1 MTLQWPEGKHPE
13 SASASSATHAFIER
27 ERAFG
32 AHNYDPLPVVLAHG
46 AGAWVTD
53 VDGRRFLDLMS
64 AYSAVSFGHA
74 HPQILA
80 ALIAQA
86 KELAVTSRAFHNS
99 RLPVLMERITHMTGL
114 ARALPSNGGA
124 EAVETALK
132 AMRKWGH
139 TIKGIP
145 ADQAEIIVC
154 RNNFHGRSITIVG
167 FSSEPQY
174 RDGFGP
180 FPPGFKSIPFGD
192 AAALAA
198 AITPNT
204 AAFLVEPVQGE
215 GGIVVPPDGYLA
227 ACARICRDNN
237 VLLICD
243 EIQTGLGRTGYVL
256 GCEHD
261 GVKPDGVILGKALG
275 GGLLPVS
282 MFVATDDV
290 MQVFKP
296 GDHGNT
302 FGGNPLAAAVALAAL
317 DVLEQEQ
324 LCARSAEL
332 GRWLLTELQSLR
344 SPLIVDVRGRGLFIG
359 IEVDATRVTARAVVD
374 RLLAR
379 GILSKDTHGT
389 VVRIA
394 PPLNVARDDLAW
406 AVGEIR
412 AAFHDLDGGT
422 RRVA

>member
-1 MTLQWPEGKHPE
+1 MRTM
-13 SASASSATHAFIER
+13 ASRRPQIASVATDPAAFIER
-27 ERAFG
+27 ERTFG
-32 AHNYDPLPVVLAHG
+32 ARNYDPLPVVLAHG
-46 AGAWVTD
+46 EGAWVRD
-53 VDGRRFLDLMS
+53 VGGRRYLDLMS

-74 HPQILA
+74 NPAIVA
-80 ALIAQA
+80 ALVAQA
-86 KELAVTSRAFHNS
+86 RKLAVTSRAFHND
-99 RLPVLMERITHMTGL
+99 RLPVLMERLARLTGL

-132 AMRKWGH
+132 AMRKWGYKV
-139 TIKGIP
+139 KGIA
-145 ADQAEIIVC
+145 ADRAEIIVC

-167 FSSEPQY
+167 FSSEANY

-180 FPPGFKSIPFGD
+180 FAPGFKAIPFGD
-192 AAALAA
+192 AAALEA

-215 GGIVVPPDGYLA
+215 GGIIVPPAGYLA
-227 ACARICRDNN
+227 ECARICREHR

-243 EIQTGLGRTGYVL
+243 EIQTGLGRTGYFL
-256 GCEHD
+256 ACEHD
-261 GVKPDGVILGKALG
+261 AVKPDGVILGKALG

-290 MQVFKP
+290 MQVFTP

-302 FGGNPLAAAVALAAL
+302 FGGNPLASAVALAAL
-317 DVLEQEQ
+317 DVLEDEG
-324 LCARSAEL
+324 LCARSATL
-332 GRWLLTELQSLR
+332 GAWLLEELR
-344 SPLIVDVRGRGLFIG
+344 AINSPLIVDVRGRGLFIG
-359 IEVDATRVTARAVVD
+359 IEVDTRRVTAREVVD

-394 PPLNVARDDLAW
+394 PPLNIAREDLAW
-406 AVGEIR
+406 AVGEI
-412 AAFHDLDGGT
+412 AAAVRDLEGSET
-422 RRVA
+422 TFRQ

>member
-1 MTLQWPEGKHPE
+1 MMRTM
-13 SASASSATHAFIER
+13 ASRRPQIASVATDPAAFIER
-27 ERAFG
+27 ERTFG
-32 AHNYDPLPVVLAHG
+32 ARNYDPLPVVLAHG
-46 AGAWVTD
+46 EGAWVRD
-53 VDGRRFLDLMS
+53 VGGRRYLDLMS

-74 HPQILA
+74 HPAIVA
-80 ALIAQA
+80 ALVAQA
-86 KELAVTSRAFHNS
+86 RKLAVTSRAFHND
-99 RLPVLMERITHMTGL
+99 RLPVLMERLARLTGL

-132 AMRKWGH
+132 AMRKWGYKV
-139 TIKGIP
+139 KGIA
-145 ADQAEIIVC
+145 ADRAEIIVC

-167 FSSEPQY
+167 FSSEANY

-180 FPPGFKSIPFGD
+180 FAPGFKAIPFGD
-192 AAALAA
+192 AAALEA

-215 GGIVVPPDGYLA
+215 GGIIVPPAGYLA
-227 ACARICRDNN
+227 ECARICREHR

-243 EIQTGLGRTGYVL
+243 EIQTGLGRTGYFL
-256 GCEHD
+256 ACEHD
-261 GVKPDGVILGKALG
+261 AVKPDGVILGKALG

-290 MQVFKP
+290 MQVFTP

-302 FGGNPLAAAVALAAL
+302 FGGNPLASAVALAAL
-317 DVLEQEQ
+317 DVLEDEG
-324 LCARSAEL
+324 LCARSATL
-332 GRWLLTELQSLR
+332 GAWLLEELR
-344 SPLIVDVRGRGLFIG
+344 AINSPLIVDVRGRGLFIG
-359 IEVDATRVTARAVVD
+359 IEVDTRRVTAREVVD

-394 PPLNVARDDLAW
+394 PPLNIAREDLAW
-406 AVGEIR
+406 AVGEI
-412 AAFHDLDGGT
+412 AAAVRDLEGSET
-422 RRVA
+422 TFR